1 MPPEHKTLLK
11 NTRLE
16 ELMASFGCRDE
27 IAPVD
32 SNALG
37 AKVAE
42 VIVRAL
48 SPHLLKTKGPANV
61 SQAKQAQLG
70 QASEG
75 GANRFSGV

>member
-1 MPPEHKTLLK
+1 MRPERKTPSK

-16 ELMASFGCRDE
+16 ELMASFVCRDE

-48 SPHLLKTKGPANV
+48 SPHLLKTKSPASF
-61 SQAKQAQLG
+61 SQAKQGQLG
-70 QASEG
+70 RASEG
-75 GANRFSGV
+75 YASTF

>member
-1 MPPEHKTLLK
+1 MV
-11 NTRLE
+11 
-16 ELMASFGCRDE
+16 SFGCRDE

-48 SPHLLKTKGPANV
+48 SPHLLKTKSTANFIQ
-61 SQAKQAQLG
+61 SKQGQLG
-70 QASEG
+70 QASEL
-75 GANRFSGV
+75 REQI